1 MQTTVVVEPGKKPV
15 RIGRNGITRPTG
27 VELAAAGLAA
37 FIATLDLMLLPY
49 AVLSLLRLV

>member
-1 MQTTVVVEPGKKPV
+1 MQTTVFVEPGQKPARV
-15 RIGRNGITRPTG
+15 GRNGITRPTG